1 MEFVY
6 YVVEYIVLKY
16 VVYKYKVCSASFRAQ
31 LLFFLYTSQIEL
43 KL

>member
-16 VVYKYKVCSASFRAQ
+16 VVYKSKVCSASFRVQ
-31 LLFFLYTSQIEL
+31 FFVLFFAHISN
-43 KL
+43 